1 LPIDFLTEL
10 EQKIDIL
17 LKNLEQLREEKK
29 TLSLDIENKNQRVA
43 QLEEENRLAQSE
55 ISSLKSVNADG
66 ESKRKAVTEKI
77 QGLLAKIEAV

>member
-17 LKNLEQLREEKK
+17 LTNLEQLREDKK
-29 TLSLDIENKNQRVA
+29 SLSLDIDGKIQKIA
-43 QLEEENRLAQSE
+43 HLEEENRSAQSE
-55 ISSLKSVNADG
+55 ISSLKSAHTGCEN
-66 ESKRKAVTEKI
+66 KRKAVTEKI